1 MCFKKVLAFSIFQ
14 HHVKELHEANLPF
27 SICTDDKGIFMKT
40 SSEEHE
46 IIMELLKLD
55 KARMF
60 NLSLRAVDDIF
71 ADVTTKN
78 KLRGMFQAWKN
89 EHNIVD

>member
-1 MCFKKVLAFSIFQ
+1 
-14 HHVKELHEANLPF
+14 
-27 SICTDDKGIFMKT
+27 MKT